1 MCSNLWHSRLN
12 RYKLERLVIGEMTDS
27 VEMDEGRKRY
37 EFKKTLEKL
46 EAKQGSG
53 TELISIYIPPDKQI
67 YDVTAQLRD
76 EFGQCANIKSK
87 QTRTNVQSAIS
98 SILSRLK
105 YYKNPPEHGMAV
117 FCGTIQLGGDRTDLE
132 CTIIEPPEPLNLY
145 MYRCSSNFEL
155 EPLRQMLEEKNVYGL
170 LVLDRREAYWGF
182 LRGNRIEPIGG
193 VTSTVPGKQRK
204 GGQSSARFQRLRE
217 IAINEFYTKIG
228 ERSSAI
234 FLAEKDFFDRFKG
247 VLIGGPSPTKE
258 EFEAGNYLHHE
269 LQKRIIGLFDVAYT
283 NESGLP
289 ELVDAAQ
296 DALKGVE
303 VMKEK
308 AIMNRFLKELV
319 KDDGLAAYGEDS
331 IRKNLEIGA
340 VDILLLSASL
350 RKSRMKIKCQNCGHS
365 EERTI
370 QLEPGKTVS
379 DILVHTCRTCSSP
392 LIVDEEVDI
401 IEELTNFADQS
412 STRVEII
419 SDDFEEGSILYTA
432 FGGIAAILRYR
443 TGF

>member
-1 MCSNLWHSRLN
+1 MSA
-12 RYKLERLVIGEMTDS
+12 EREMTGTT
-27 VEMDEGRKRY
+27 EMDEGRRRY

-46 EAKQGSG
+46 MAKQGSG
-53 TELISIYIPPDKQI
+53 TELISLYIPPDKQI
-67 YDVTAQLRD
+67 HDVTAQLRD

-105 YYKNPPEHGMAV
+105 YYKNPPPHGMAV
-117 FCGTIQLGGDRTDLE
+117 FCGTIQLQGDRTDLE

-145 MYRCSSNFEL
+145 MYRCSSAFEL
-155 EPLRQMLEEKNVYGL
+155 DPLKQMLEEKNVYGL

-204 GGQSSARFQRLRE
+204 GGQSSVRFQRLRE

-228 ERSSAI
+228 ERSSDI
-234 FLAEKDFFDRFKG
+234 FLAEKDFFERFKG

-258 EFEAGNYLHHE
+258 EFEAGQYLHHE
-269 LQKRIIGLFDVAYT
+269 IQKRITGLFDVAYT
-283 NESGLP
+283 NESGLA
-289 ELVDAAQ
+289 ELVDAAK
-296 DALKGVE
+296 DALKGME
-303 VMKEK
+303 VIKEK
-308 AIMNRFLKELV
+308 EFMNRFLKELV
-319 KDDGLAAYGEDS
+319 KENGLAAYGEES
-331 IRKNLEIGA
+331 VRKNLDVGS
-340 VDILLLSASL
+340 VDILLLSGSL
-350 RKSRMKIKCQNCGHS
+350 RKSRVSIRCQACGHAD
-365 EERTI
+365 ERTI
-370 QLEPGKTVS
+370 QLEPGKTVE
-379 DILVHTCRTCSSP
+379 DILASQTCRKCNGP
-392 LIVDEEVDI
+392 LVVDQEVDI
-401 IEELTNFADQS
+401 IEELTRLADQT

>member
-1 MCSNLWHSRLN
+1 
-12 RYKLERLVIGEMTDS
+12 MTETA
-27 VEMDEGRKRY
+27 EMDEGRRRY

-53 TELISIYIPPDKQI
+53 TELISLYVPPDKQI
-67 YDVTAQLRD
+67 YDVTGQLRD

-105 YYKNPPEHGMAV
+105 YYKNPPKNGMAI
-117 FCGTIQLGGDRTDLE
+117 FCGTIQLQGDRTDLE
-132 CTIIEPPEPLNLY
+132 CTIIDPPEPLNLY

-155 EPLRQMLEEKNVYGL
+155 EPLKQMLEEKVVYGL
-170 LVLDRREAYWGF
+170 LVLDRRESYWGF
-182 LRGNRIEPIGG
+182 LRGNRIEPVGG
-193 VTSTVPGKQRK
+193 ANSTVPGKQRK
-204 GGQSSARFQRLRE
+204 GGQSSVRFARLRE

-228 ERSSAI
+228 ERASAI
-234 FLAEKDFFDRFKG
+234 FLAEKDFFERFKG

-258 EFEAGNYLHHE
+258 EFEAGQYLHHE

-289 ELVDAAQ
+289 ELVDAAK
-296 DALKGVE
+296 DALKGME
-303 VMKEK
+303 VIKEK
-308 AIMNRFLKELV
+308 EFMNRFLKELV
-319 KDDGLAAYGEDS
+319 KEDGLASYGEES
-331 IRKNLEIGA
+331 VRKNLDIGS

-350 RKSRMKIKCQNCGHS
+350 RKSRISIRCQVCGHA

-370 QLEPGKTVS
+370 QLEPGKTVQ
-379 DILVHTCRTCSSP
+379 DILANQTCRKCNGP
-392 LIVDEEVDI
+392 LIVDQEVDI
-401 IEELTNFADQS
+401 IDELTKLADQT

-443 TGF
+443 TGY

>member
-1 MCSNLWHSRLN
+1 MA
-12 RYKLERLVIGEMTDS
+12 EAA
-27 VEMDEGRKRY
+27 EMDNARRRY

-46 EAKQGSG
+46 QAKQGSG
-53 TELISIYIPPDKQI
+53 TELITLYIPPDKQI

-105 YYKNPPEHGMAV
+105 YYKNPPANGIAV
-117 FCGTIQLGGDRTDLE
+117 FCGTIQMEGDRSDLE

-145 MYRCSSNFEL
+145 IYRCSSNFEL
-155 EPLRQMLEEKNVYGL
+155 EPLKQMLEEKVVYGL

-234 FLAEKDFFDRFKG
+234 FLSEKDFFERFKG

-258 EFEAGNYLHHE
+258 EFEAGKYLHHE
-269 LQKRIIGLFDVAYT
+269 IQKRIIGLFDVAYT
-283 NESGLP
+283 NEDGLS
-289 ELVDAAQ
+289 ELVDSAK
-296 DALKGVE
+296 DALKGQEVVKEKE
-303 VMKEK
+303 VME
-308 AIMNRFLKELV
+308 RFLKELV
-319 KDDGLAAYGEDS
+319 KDVGLASYGEES
-331 IRKNLEIGA
+331 VRKNLELGS
-340 VDILLLSASL
+340 VDVLLLSSRL
-350 RKSRMKIKCQNCGHS
+350 RKSRVKITCQSCGHS

-370 QLEPGKTVS
+370 ALEPGKTVF
-379 DILVHTCRTCSSP
+379 DVLVHTCRTCTAP
-392 LIVDEEVDI
+392 LIVESEVDI
-401 IEELTNFADQS
+401 VEELTNLADQS
-412 STRVEII
+412 SARVEII
-419 SDDFEEGSILYTA
+419 SDDFEEGAILYNA

-443 TGF
+443 TGS

>member
-1 MCSNLWHSRLN
+1 
-12 RYKLERLVIGEMTDS
+12 MTEAA
-27 VEMDEGRKRY
+27 EMDEGRRRY

-53 TELISIYIPPDKQI
+53 TELISLYIPPDKQI

-105 YYKNPPEHGMAV
+105 YYKRPPDHGMAV
-117 FCGTIQLGGDRTDLE
+117 FCGTVLLGGDRTDLD

-193 VTSTVPGKQRK
+193 ATSTVPGKQRK

-217 IAINEFYTKIG
+217 IAINEFYTKVG
-228 ERSSAI
+228 ERASAI
-234 FLAEKDFFDRFKG
+234 FLAEKDFFERFKG

-258 EFEAGNYLHHE
+258 EFEAGRYLHHE
-269 LQKRIIGLFDVAYT
+269 VQQRIVGLFDVAYT
-283 NESGLP
+283 NESGLA
-289 ELVDAAQ
+289 ERVDAAQ

-319 KDDGLAAYGEDS
+319 KDNGLAAYGEES
-331 IRKNLEIGA
+331 VRKNLDLGA
-340 VDILLLSASL
+340 VDVLLLSSSL
-350 RKSRMKIKCQNCGHS
+350 RKSRLRIKCQACGHA

-370 QLEPGKTVS
+370 QLEPGKTVK
-379 DILVHTCRTCSSP
+379 DILATNTCHLCTAP

-401 IEELTNFADQS
+401 IEELTTLADGT
-412 STRVEII
+412 STKVEII
-419 SDDFEEGSILYTA
+419 SDDFEEGSILATA

-443 TGF
+443 TGH